1 MLLVQIQTFGLQFVG
16 IAIELGFMF
25 RASSGSTNGGVI
37 MATFFCERCRK
48 ETNFL
53 PIGVAFRMAA
63 ICRATIYNW
72 MDHGWIHWSE
82 LPSGRRIICQESLLA
97 HHQEVPALSAGG
109 HSIGR

>member
-1 MLLVQIQTFGLQFVG
+1 M
-16 IAIELGFMF
+16 
-25 RASSGSTNGGVI
+25 VI
-37 MATFFCERCRK
+37 GRFFCVPCNK

-53 PIGVAFRMAA
+53 PIGTAVRVAQ

-97 HHQEVPALSAGG
+97 HQAVVAPEVNQLGADACGKNENKCLRLSN
-109 HSIGR
+109 SV